1 MKNKINISDFSFIHS
16 GSGHY
21 KVSYTSPVTGRVWS
35 TTTDNMHLIDA
46 TNGEEKP
53 KIKDLNKLKKLCKK

>member
-1 MKNKINISDFSFIHS
+1 MKTNITDFKFMRS

-21 KVSYTSPVTGRVWS
+21 KVSYTSPVTGRIWS
-35 TTTDNMHLIDA
+35 TITDNMPLIDA

>member
-1 MKNKINISDFSFIHS
+1 MKTNITDFKFMRS

-21 KVSYTSPVTGRVWS
+21 KVIFTSPITGKRWS
-35 TTTDNMHLIDA
+35 TTTDDMHLIDA